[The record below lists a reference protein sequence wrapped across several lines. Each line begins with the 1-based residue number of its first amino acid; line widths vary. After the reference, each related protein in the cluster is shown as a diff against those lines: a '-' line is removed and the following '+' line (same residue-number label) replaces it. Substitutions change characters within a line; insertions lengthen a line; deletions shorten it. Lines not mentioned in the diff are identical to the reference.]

1 MGLPSLNSSTS
12 SNMFGRDA
20 SDDECVSIDVTPRPP
35 RRSLLLST
43 NSEQEEGYQPTV
55 EDDEY
60 DDDDPPSMTLKEILL
75 TADTSHFD
83 LLGMPLYF
91 ELLRKYIL
99 TDYQRQI
106 VMIWRTGS
114 YLKTRRS
121 CGNDFA
127 ILFLRCSVRFSS
139 VDG

>member
-1 MGLPSLNSSTS
+1 
-12 SNMFGRDA
+12 MFGRDD

-91 ELLRKYIL
+91 GLLRKY
-99 TDYQRQI
+99 TD
-106 VMIWRTGS
+106 GLPEADS
-114 YLKTRRS
+114 DDLED
-121 CGNDFA
+121 G
-127 ILFLRCSVRFSS
+127 FLPEDTSFVWE
-139 VDG
+139 